1 MGCNKMTDTVEKLAV
16 HVAPPADRKLS
27 WVPNPPPPPPAH
39 GLQTVAGKA
48 APADRKLSAWVP
60 NPPPPGKVP
69 VVVPPR
75 SHCKALPFMILT
87 CSSFVF
93 SRDGTCGSWTL
104 RFKSCEAA
112 VGEIVPDKMPVVGRK
127 DEVGEHTA
135 VAFNMLLGEPF
146 ENINV
151 FSGMGVPLKYVV
163 GGRKE
168 MESEVETHEG
178 DIESPWLSDSGSEGS
193 AQGSPTEVASME
205 EVAVET
211 EVSSMEE
218 VAVEP

>member
-1 MGCNKMTDTVEKLAV
+1 MV

-27 WVPNPPPPPPAH
+27 AWVPNPPPPPPAH

-87 CSSFVF
+87 CSCFVF

-112 VGEIVPDKMPVVGRK
+112 VGEIVPGKMPVVGRK
-127 DEVGEHTA
+127 DELRSRLTCCWESKSKTSMCFRGWA
-135 VAFNMLLGEPF
+135 CRSNMLWVEERRWSRRWRRMRATLRRHGCRTRAARAARRAARRRWP
-146 ENINV
+146 
-151 FSGMGVPLKYVV
+151 
-163 GGRKE
+163 GGRGDGGVQYGGGGRGAVT
-168 MESEVETHEG
+168 MAVDACTQGEG
-178 DIESPWLSDSGSEGS
+178 ASP
-193 AQGSPTEVASME
+193 A
-205 EVAVET
+205 
-211 EVSSMEE
+211 
-218 VAVEP
+218 